1 MGTGSGLAAGL
12 TAVQPVSAAQALTT
26 GASAPARQGAVLPP
40 PIRDEHVRPVPLRT
54 GVRSAQM
61 PNLPMNL
68 RHSELPRSLTGHLE
82 PMTTTGPS
90 VGFLTRPYPLWHDIT
105 SVFDHCNPDYSV
117 DGKVCRFDNTVALKS
132 NGVDPTFTLG
142 YAQTPGGQDYL
153 YYDGHN
159 GWDYALNYENVFAAA
174 PGTVTL
180 AGIDS
185 VNPCFGQTIIVDH
198 GNGYSTRYGHL
209 SQIYVT
215 PGQVVSRAQ
224 VIAQSG
230 NTGCSSGPHLHFGVY
245 VTSSWTAV
253 DPWGWWGSPAP
264 DPWPSDPGDLWLT
277 GTAQFPVP
285 SAPLNVSVI
294 AGNASATV
302 SWSPPSWD
310 GGTGI
315 ADYFVDASPG
325 GPRTT
330 VPGTQTSAV
339 VTGLTNG
346 TPYTFT
352 VTAANG
358 IGAATSAPSAGVTPT
373 AWLGQFR
380 ALTPARILD
389 TRNRI
394 GGYGAPIGA
403 WQTMT
408 LPVVGQGGV
417 PISGVAAVVLNLTVT
432 NPTGSGYAS
441 VYPTGNPR
449 PQSSTL
455 NFSAG
460 QTRANLV
467 QVPVGTGGDASIY
480 LAGASADLIADVLGY
495 YTQDQSTGDGL
506 FHAVTPARLA
516 DSRIAIGLSGPVGAG
531 QSVDLQV
538 TGQGRVPSTGVSG
551 VVLNLTATGGTAAS
565 WLAVRPA
572 GTLFA
577 STSNVNFRAYE
588 TAANRVIVGVGSG
601 GKVSIRN
608 GAGSV
613 QVVVDVEGWFSD
625 ASAPAGSTGRYV
637 GILPA
642 RILDTRSG
650 LGGLRTLAPGQTL
663 FTVTVPGA
671 IAAAGAS
678 SVIVNLTATN
688 GTAPSDFLAV
698 YPGNLTYPGTSDLN
712 FVAGDNRANHAV
724 VRLGPNGQVAL
735 YNPAGQVDAILDLSG
750 YYTN

>member
-12 TAVQPVSAAQALTT
+12 TAVQPVAAA
-26 GASAPARQGAVLPP
+26 GASVPARQATVLPP
-40 PIRDEHVRPVPLRT
+40 PIRDEHLRPVPLRT
-54 GVRSAQM
+54 GAGSPQM
-61 PNLPMNL
+61 PSPSMNL
-68 RHSELPRSLTGHLE
+68 RHSELPRSLTGRLQA
-82 PMTTTGPS
+82 MATTDTS
-90 VGFLTRPYPLWHDIT
+90 LGFLTRPYPVWHDVT

-117 DGKVCRFDNTVALKS
+117 DGKVCRFDNTVALKA

-159 GWDYALNYENVFAAA
+159 GWDYALSYENVFAAA

-285 SAPLNVSVI
+285 NAPLNVSVI

-302 SWSPPSWD
+302 SWSPPTWD

-315 ADYFVDASPG
+315 ADYFIDASPG

-346 TPYTFT
+346 TAYTFT

-358 IGAATSAPSAGVTPT
+358 IGAATSAASASVTPT
-373 AWLGQFR
+373 AWVGQFR

-389 TRNRI
+389 SRNRI

-403 WQTMT
+403 WQTIAI
-408 LPVVGQGGV
+408 PVVGQGGV
-417 PISGVAAVVLNLTVT
+417 PSSGVAAVVLNLTVT
-432 NPTGSGYAS
+432 NPAGSGFAT

-455 NFSAG
+455 NFGSG

-506 FHAVTPARLA
+506 FHPLTPARLA
-516 DSRIAIGLSGPVGAG
+516 DSRAAVGLSGPVGAG

-538 TGQGRVPSTGVSG
+538 TGRGSVPSTGVSG
-551 VVLNLTATGGTAAS
+551 VVLNLTATAGTAAS
-565 WLAVRPA
+565 WLAVQPA
-572 GTLFA
+572 GTPFA
-577 STSNVNFRAYE
+577 STSNLNFRASE
-588 TAANRVIVGVGSG
+588 TVANRVIVGVGTG

-625 ASAPAGSTGRYV
+625 AGAPAGSTGRYV
-637 GILPA
+637 GILPT
-642 RILDTRSG
+642 RVLDTRSG
-650 LGGLRTLAPGQTL
+650 AGGLRTLAPGQAV
-663 FTVTVPGA
+663 FTVTVPGS
-671 IAAAGAS
+671 IALAGAS
-678 SVIVNLTATN
+678 SIIANLTATN
-688 GTAPSDFLAV
+688 GTAPTDFLSI
-698 YPGNLTYPGTSDLN
+698 YPGNVTYPGTSDLN
-712 FVAGDNRANHAV
+712 FVAGDSRANHAV

-735 YNPAGQVDAILDLSG
+735 YNPVGLVDAILDLTG